1 MSSICSI
8 PTETLSIFGFIPAAS
23 SAAVLNCA
31 CVVDAE
37 LLISVLL
44 SPTFTRWVIRSR
56 LSTNLAVCSLSPLI
70 QNESTPPN
78 PFLKYLLALA

>member
-56 LSTNLAVCSLSPLI
+56 LYKFSSLFSVSL
-70 QNESTPPN
+70 NT
-78 PFLKYLLALA
+78 K